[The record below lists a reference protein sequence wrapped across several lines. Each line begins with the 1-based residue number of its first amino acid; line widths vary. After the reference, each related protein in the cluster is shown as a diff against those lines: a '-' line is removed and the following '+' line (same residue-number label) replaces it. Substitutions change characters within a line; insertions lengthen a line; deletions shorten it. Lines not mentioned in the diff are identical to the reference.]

1 MDIYYAPQSNDY
13 GYYVIVKI
21 KLHCMDNLRSD
32 LKPACCFL
40 HFGVQEVIFYAKI
53 YFYLKQ
59 TCSGLCKQTLLNQ
72 NAVLSKRS
80 ATAQQ
85 SEEGAQK
92 SAILVGDSNL
102 GGRGAQPTCYSCNP
116 MSFFSLQ
123 LSRCSTATFSWLR
136 EYWLLEELNS
146 GLLLGTLKWRIERS
160 HSQGQYN

>member
-1 MDIYYAPQSNDY
+1 MEFTIRLQSINDY
-13 GYYVIVKI
+13 CYYVIVKI
-21 KLHCMDNLRSD
+21 KLHRIYNLRSD
-32 LKPACCFL
+32 LKPACCSL

-102 GGRGAQPTCYSCNP
+102 GGRGAQPTWLTQF
-116 MSFFSLQ
+116 MTM
-123 LSRCSTATFSWLR
+123 RSTPLVTFLYTPYHNHVTKWLF
-136 EYWLLEELNS
+136 
-146 GLLLGTLKWRIERS
+146 
-160 HSQGQYN
+160 